1 MDDLR
6 GRYRFPY
13 QGLDMRVGTDTSVLT
28 QTFVAESVRSDR
40 PTDDGLNAFRGAVNA
55 LLISL
60 VFWTVLGLVVFG
72 PF

>member
-6 GRYRFPY
+6 VRYRLPY
-13 QGLDMRVGTDTSVLT
+13 QGLDMRVGTDSSVLT
-28 QTFVAESVRSDR
+28 QTFVAQSVRR
-40 PTDDGLNAFRGAVNA
+40 EKRKNDGLNVFRGVVNA

-60 VFWTVLGLVVFG
+60 VFWIALGLAVFG